1 MHVRDASGRC
11 VSLLNDEPGPVDA
24 PSASARHIQH
34 YSIDVVRTS
43 SIRSNTSSPPTP
55 GLTRAHSVESVSYS
69 PHSPATPSSHDPI
82 ICHFAPSV
90 RPALSEQAFLDY
102 REKASRYEPF
112 PTHSTYSDSSS
123 LPSHDSTRLSYVEPQ
138 VFEEDPYRC
147 EPSAPERGPKRYPC
161 RYRDSHHCQKTFT
174 TSGHASRHS
183 KIHTAEKG
191 VSCTWE
197 GCNKKFTRSD
207 NMKQHLE
214 THSKERS
221 RPPKLTT
228 SAFTS
233 KLSVPAGVKKS
244 SAATLAS
251 RAMARS
257 SRRTEA
263 TSLSFPRSSSPP
275 TSSDLAPL
283 LDPAIFKSHH
293 MPAMPITTLRHPS
306 LPNNGLEALALIAGT
321 RP

>member
-11 VSLLNDEPGPVDA
+11 VSLLNDEPGPLNA
-24 PSASARHIQH
+24 PLSTSSYTYHHPMDI
-34 YSIDVVRTS
+34 VRSS

-55 GLTRAHSVESVSYS
+55 GLTRAHSVESVSFT
-69 PHSPATPSSHDPI
+69 PHSPATPSSHDHINYHYSGSRLGLPD
-82 ICHFAPSV
+82 
-90 RPALSEQAFLDY
+90 QAFLDY
-102 REKASRYEPF
+102 REKSTRYESF
-112 PTHSTYSDSSS
+112 PPHPNYSDISSRS
-123 LPSHDSTRLSYVEPQ
+123 AYDPARPSYAEPQ
-138 VFEEDPYRC
+138 VFEEDQYRC
-147 EPSAPERGPKRYPC
+147 DPLAPERGPKRYPC
-161 RYRDSHHCQKTFT
+161 RYRDSHHCLKTFT

-221 RPPKLTT
+221 RPPKLST

-233 KLSVPAGVKKS
+233 KLTVPAGVRKSTITLSTSRASATEIRNPTTTLSNLPGSRNS
-244 SAATLAS
+244 SA
-251 RAMARS
+251 
-257 SRRTEA
+257 
-263 TSLSFPRSSSPP
+263 
-275 TSSDLAPL
+275 SSDLAPL
-283 LDPAIFKSHH
+283 LDPAMFKSFH
-293 MPAMPITTLRHPS
+293 TLAQSNLQHRHPA
-306 LPNNGLEALALIAGT
+306 LPTNGLETLALLAGA

>member
-11 VSLLNDEPGPVDA
+11 VSLLNDEPAPLNA
-24 PSASARHIQH
+24 PSSTSSYIYHHPMDI
-34 YSIDVVRTS
+34 VRSS

-55 GLTRAHSVESVSYS
+55 GLTRAHSVESVSFT
-69 PHSPATPSSHDPI
+69 PHSPATPSSHDHINYHYSASRSGLPD
-82 ICHFAPSV
+82 
-90 RPALSEQAFLDY
+90 QAFLDY
-102 REKASRYEPF
+102 REKSIRYEPF
-112 PTHSTYSDSSS
+112 PSHPTYPDISSRS
-123 LPSHDSTRLSYVEPQ
+123 SYDPARPSYAEPQ
-138 VFEEDPYRC
+138 VFEEDQYRC
-147 EPSAPERGPKRYPC
+147 DPLAPERGPKRYPC

-221 RPPKLTT
+221 RPTKLST

-233 KLSVPAGVKKS
+233 KLTLPAGVRKSTSALPTSRALAADSRTTSKTPSNLPTSQTS
-244 SAATLAS
+244 SA
-251 RAMARS
+251 
-257 SRRTEA
+257 
-263 TSLSFPRSSSPP
+263 
-275 TSSDLAPL
+275 SSDLAPL
-283 LDPAIFKSHH
+283 LDPAMFKSFHSLAKSNVQH
-293 MPAMPITTLRHPS
+293 RHPALS
-306 LPNNGLEALALIAGT
+306 NNGLETLALVAGA